1 MHCAALQSE
10 LAVFNN
16 LSTSA
21 LDPYVFA
28 QIRTTTS
35 VTSRSSKAAK
45 QELSYRHTLPQS
57 EDSCRPRPSSQKGR
71 HTQVQTVT
79 QSCTDKFLS
88 KCWHPVRN
96 AKPTIQRY
104 TFRKQAETPVEAW
117 LVNKISR
124 ESKNRC
130 LASDTNQ
137 WFACPLVASCIGT
150 GMVISE
156 LHRYDTFKKNCDI

>member
-21 LDPYVFA
+21 LDPYVLLKSEQQQA
-28 QIRTTTS
+28 SQ
-35 VTSRSSKAAK
+35 VEAAK
-45 QELSYRHTLPQS
+45 QQSRSYHTATHCLSLRTAADRAHQVK
-57 EDSCRPRPSSQKGR
+57 KGR

-156 LHRYDTFKKNCDI
+156 LHRYDTFQKNCDI